1 MKTGNAALLIA
12 AGILLLWIVISQR
25 TKNLSASWQ
34 ALMGQSTSSGGG
46 DSSGITSALQNFTQG
61 LSGNVYGQPVT
72 NTGEGSGGYIF
83 GDQNTPSTSSIG
95 GAPVV
100 NTGEGSGGYVFGDT
114 TAAAS
119 SAAGG
124 YGGLG
129 IPSVATN
136 PGPGSFTNVVGDAMP
151 SLTQFAHNAV
161 ANSLPANLFGPQWNL
176 AITKQGTY

>member
-34 ALMGQSTSSGGG
+34 ALMGQGNGGADMSAASAGGWGSDLSSIIGNTLPSNAGTPGQSTNPVLVSGPDTPTDPTSGGATM
-46 DSSGITSALQNFTQG
+46 DASN
-61 LSGNVYGQPVT
+61 
-72 NTGEGSGGYIF
+72 
-83 GDQNTPSTSSIG
+83 
-95 GAPVV
+95 
-100 NTGEGSGGYVFGDT
+100 
-114 TAAAS
+114 AAA
-119 SAAGG
+119 G
-124 YGGLG
+124 YGGMG

-161 ANSLPANLFGPQWNL
+161 ANSIPANTFGPQWNL
-176 AITKQGTY
+176 AIVKQGTY